1 MGSATK
7 YDWPTIIDEVCR
19 WLSAGGTIRS
29 YCRQEGKPGYVAVY
43 EHIGADEATSERIV
57 RARARGA
64 DAIAEEA
71 LEIADDSSGDTL
83 EPSEEGGPP
92 RCNSEF
98 VQRSKLRFE
107 ARMRLL
113 SKWNSGRY
121 GDKLE
126 HSGEIKTSPMTPD
139 ERAARLAAILL
150 DAGRRKGG
158 SGATEQSGTVA
169 DGTD

>member
-1 MGSATK
+1 MGRATV
-7 YDWPTIIDEVCR
+7 YDWPTVFDEVCD
-19 WLSAGGTIRS
+19 WLASGRTVRD
-29 YCRQEGKPGYVAVY
+29 YCRQDGKPSDVAIYQRVAADPALGSRIA
-43 EHIGADEATSERIV
+43 HARAQGADR
-57 RARARGA
+57 
-64 DAIAEEA
+64 IAEEA
-71 LEIADDSSGDTL
+71 LAIADTPQIGTTVTEDEDGRKVVHEDMLGHRKLQVDTRL
-83 EPSEEGGPP
+83 
-92 RCNSEF
+92 
-98 VQRSKLRFE
+98 
-107 ARMRLL
+107 RLL

-169 DGTD
+169 DGTE